1 MGDVD
6 YYAVLG
12 IGPEAGCGEIEDA
25 YQRAVAETLG
35 PDPSRARMLG
45 KARAVLLDPATRADY
60 DARCVG
66 SAVIEETVAAI
77 LQAHQPRLSARRFI
91 QAKWSLV
98 LTALRLREDP
108 S

>member
-6 YYAVLG
+6 YYAILEV
-12 IGPEAGCGEIEDA
+12 GPEAERGEIEDA
-25 YQRAVAETLG
+25 YQRAVAGTRAAE
-35 PDPSRARMLG
+35 PSRARMLDE
-45 KARAVLLDPATRADY
+45 ARAVLLDPAARADY

-77 LQAHQPRLSARRFI
+77 LQAHQPPVSARRLI
-91 QAKWSLV
+91 RAEWSLA
-98 LTALRLREDP
+98 LAALRLREDP